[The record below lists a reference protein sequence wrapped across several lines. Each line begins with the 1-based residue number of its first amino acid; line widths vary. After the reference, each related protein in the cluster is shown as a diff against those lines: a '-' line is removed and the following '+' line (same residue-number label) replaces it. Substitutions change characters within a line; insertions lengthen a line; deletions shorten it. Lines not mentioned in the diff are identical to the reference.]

1 MSCSCGHVQ
10 QNVLVFMWSVTWSNA
25 QLIDV
30 LCGRELNLVRD
41 ECTEPVVRENLE
53 LQERL
58 VGHEQTRAELEDRL
72 AASRSEVCS
81 ITNPDA

>member
-1 MSCSCGHVQ
+1 M
-10 QNVLVFMWSVTWSNA
+10 
-25 QLIDV
+25 
-30 LCGRELNLVRD
+30 RD

-72 AASRSEVCS
+72 AASRTEVCN
-81 ITNPDA
+81 ITNLSLTHY